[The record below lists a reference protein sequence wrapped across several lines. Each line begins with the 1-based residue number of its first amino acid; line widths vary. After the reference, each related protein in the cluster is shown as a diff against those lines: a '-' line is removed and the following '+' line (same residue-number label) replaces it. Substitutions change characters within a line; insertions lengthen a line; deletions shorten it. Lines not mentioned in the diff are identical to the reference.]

1 MMKKYKCGYSQGW
14 RLNIGDKWEMKIEAA
29 NPKEA
34 YEKFI
39 EKVGEY
45 PQKEI
50 VDINWLKSE
59 IFDDHLE
66 AAKQRIHEKLKADR
80 DQSESEETKEVEQ
93 NKNLSTD
100 ELLSKIIKNQNKQT
114 EVLYKIRWVIIATVT
129 FLFLQW
135 MALKMKLG
143 L

>member
-1 MMKKYKCGYSQGW
+1 M
-14 RLNIGDKWEMKIEAA
+14 EIEAA
-29 NPKEA
+29 NIKEA

-39 EKVGEY
+39 EKVGGHPE
-45 PQKEI
+45 EVI
-50 VDINWLKSE
+50 VHIGWLDNE
-59 IFDDHLE
+59 IFDDHIE

-114 EVLYKIRWVIIATVT
+114 EVLYKIRWVIIALVT